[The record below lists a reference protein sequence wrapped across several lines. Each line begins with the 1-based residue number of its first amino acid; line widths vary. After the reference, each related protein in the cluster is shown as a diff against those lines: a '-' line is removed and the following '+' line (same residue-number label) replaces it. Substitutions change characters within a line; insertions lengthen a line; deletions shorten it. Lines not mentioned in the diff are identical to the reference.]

1 VSAFSLLFLS
11 SFLTLSLTF
20 SLFITI
26 SFWLVGFPFFFYLFF
41 SFLFARAF
49 VDSRKGGYMNADG
62 ACHASSNATLFF
74 HAGKGQ
80 SARDVGKSDYEYL
93 TGGEDDGGPADLDED
108 QEKGDSG
115 FMRGAVPISG
125 FMQVPPN
132 QRSLL
137 KMALAEAGP
146 VSVSIDASAMSF
158 YYYTGGVY
166 DAPASECKSEIGG
179 ADHIVMLVGYGYDE
193 ASGKDYWILRNS
205 WSSHWGEDG
214 YMKIAMAGNTC
225 GVANLPTFPILKN

>member
-1 VSAFSLLFLS
+1 
-11 SFLTLSLTF
+11 
-20 SLFITI
+20 
-26 SFWLVGFPFFFYLFF
+26 
-41 SFLFARAF
+41 
-49 VDSRKGGYMNADG
+49 MNADG

-146 VSVSIDASAMSF
+146 VSVSIDASAVCQRTHWF
-158 YYYTGGVY
+158 GVRLSQL
-166 DAPASECKSEIGG
+166 A
-179 ADHIVMLVGYGYDE
+179 
-193 ASGKDYWILRNS
+193 
-205 WSSHWGEDG
+205 
-214 YMKIAMAGNTC
+214 
-225 GVANLPTFPILKN
+225 LPTPCTNRQEAAGRLRCPPT